1 VGPQRACGVTFAAI
15 SMRVLERDYDRV
27 MPCRSRLTLVGAG
40 IYGAALLLVGLWPT
54 HVDRNIDVVGT
65 APVQWM
71 IRAFDLSTTEAYNAV
86 EVAANVAL
94 FVPLGALAMV
104 WLSRWPRA
112 VLLGFVASAAVEILQ
127 ELARPGR
134 TASWGDVVANTSG
147 AGLGA
152 AAVLVWRLRARG
164 GS

>member
-1 VGPQRACGVTFAAI
+1 MTFAAI

-27 MPCRSRLTLVGAG
+27 MPHRSRLTLIGAG
-40 IYGAALLLVGLWPT
+40 IYGAALLFVGLWPT

-65 APVQWM
+65 PPVQWI
-71 IRAFDLSTTEAYNAV
+71 IRTFDLSTAEAYNAV

-94 FVPLGALAMV
+94 FVPLGTFAMV

-112 VLLGFVASAAVEILQ
+112 VLLGLVASSAVEILQ

-134 TASWGDVVANTSG
+134 TPSWGDVVANTLG

-152 AAVLVWRLRARG
+152 AVVLVWRLRGRG
-164 GS
+164 ES